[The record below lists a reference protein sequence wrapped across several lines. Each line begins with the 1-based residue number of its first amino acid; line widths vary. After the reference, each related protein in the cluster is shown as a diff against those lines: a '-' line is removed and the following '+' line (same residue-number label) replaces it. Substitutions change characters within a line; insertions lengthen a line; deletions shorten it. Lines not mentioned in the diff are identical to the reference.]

1 MGGAADPGRTTGRG
15 RACSVRGG
23 TGKAAARGRYRDA
36 FGHRDLRILVA
47 AFLVDQVGSWSYIV
61 VISVY
66 CAGMIDLGVGAA
78 SGIRRVTRAS

>member
-1 MGGAADPGRTTGRG
+1 MVAPPDPEEPPAAAGP
-15 RACSVRGG
+15 AAVRGG

-78 SGIRRVTRAS
+78 SGIRRVTRAD